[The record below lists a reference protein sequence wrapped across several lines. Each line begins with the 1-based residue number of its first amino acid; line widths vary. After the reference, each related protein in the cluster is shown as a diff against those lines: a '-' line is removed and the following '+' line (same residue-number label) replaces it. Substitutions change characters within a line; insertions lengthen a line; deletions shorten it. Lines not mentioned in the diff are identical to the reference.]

1 MNENAGA
8 YRVLGL
14 VVTVVGLFGGVLLG
28 GAIALVLGVLMMIGG
43 CVLYAAHAEGTS
55 ESE

>member
-1 MNENAGA
+1 MNENAGT

-14 VVTVVGLFGGVLLG
+14 VITVVGLFGGVLVG
-28 GAIALVLGVLMMIGG
+28 SAIGLVLGVLMMIGG
-43 CVLYAAHAEGTS
+43 CMLYAAHAEGTS